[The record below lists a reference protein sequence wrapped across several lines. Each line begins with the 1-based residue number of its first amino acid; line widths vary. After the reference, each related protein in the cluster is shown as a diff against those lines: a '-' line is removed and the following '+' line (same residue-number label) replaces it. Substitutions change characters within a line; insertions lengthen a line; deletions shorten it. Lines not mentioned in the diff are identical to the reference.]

1 MSVRVTMRD
10 IAKEAGV
17 SPMTVSRALKSDGSV
32 NAKTRQMVQD
42 VADKLGYVYDT
53 TAQAFRAQRSGFLA
67 LTLPSINNANFATTH
82 KALTESLA
90 ETDLQLLQGI
100 TNYDVVREEQM
111 VRQLLARRPDAM
123 ILTGGTHT
131 DTTRRLLESA
141 SIPVFEIWDIPEAPI
156 GHVIGFSN
164 SDAMGLIVDHLAQS
178 GRQRLGFVGAS
189 ADTDAR
195 GHERRL
201 GTIKAARER
210 GLAEVLDLQ
219 IGPAPATMSSGLELV
234 MREIDRIRG
243 LDALVCVSDPV
254 AFGAMMALE
263 CLGLTIPGD
272 IAVTGFGNFEISR
285 ISRPS
290 ITTLDVGA
298 QEIGTLTGRCANEI
312 LSGISAQDA
321 VIETLTPRLLVRKT
335 TG

>member
-1 MSVRVTMRD
+1 MNARVTMRD

-32 NAKTRQMVQD
+32 NEKTRRAVKD
-42 VADKLGYVYDT
+42 VAEKLGYVYDT

-82 KALTESLA
+82 KALTASLA
-90 ETDLQLLQGI
+90 ETDLQLLLGI
-100 TNYDVVREEQM
+100 TNYDIRREEQM

-131 DTTRRLLESA
+131 DTTRRLIEAA
-141 SIPVFEIWDIPEAPI
+141 SIPVFEIWDVPDQPL

-164 SDAMGLIVDHLAQS
+164 SDAMALMVEHLAS
-178 GRQRLGFVGAS
+178 KGRRKLGFVGAS
-189 ADTDAR
+189 PDTDAR
-195 GHERRL
+195 GHERRV
-201 GTIKAARER
+201 GTIRAARA
-210 GLAEVLDLQ
+210 LALPEVVDIQL
-219 IGPAPATMSSGLELV
+219 GPAPVTMSSGAALATHHAETL
-234 MREIDRIRG
+234 RD
-243 LDALVCVSDPV
+243 LDAIVCVSDPV
-254 AFGAMMALE
+254 AFGAVMSLE
-263 CLGLTIPGD
+263 SLGLRVPQD
-272 IAVTGFGNFEISR
+272 IAVTGFGDFEISR

-298 QEIGTLTGRCANEI
+298 EQIGALTGKLARQVLLGNEAEDYVFQA
-312 LSGISAQDA
+312 LK
-321 VIETLTPRLLVRKT
+321 PRLLARDT